1 MSEQVHIDHAPW
13 FTHDRFGMFVHWGL
27 YSLAARHEWVMNREE
42 ISVAEYRKYF
52 EHFDPDLYD
61 SKEWAAAAKNAGMKY
76 VVLTTKHHDGFCLW
90 DSQLTDYK
98 ATNTPYGKDLL
109 TPYVEALREAG
120 LKVGFYHS
128 VIDWHHPEFPI
139 DENHADRNNP
149 DALEINKGRD
159 IAKYREYLH
168 GQVRE
173 LLSNYGQ
180 IDYLF
185 FDFSYPVEGGTAS
198 AGTRYPGKG
207 RKEWGSEDLMAMIRE
222 LQPGIIVNDR
232 LDVPGDFV
240 TPEQYQ
246 PAGAMVSGDKLV
258 PWEACQTLNGSWGY
272 DRDNLDYKSG
282 DLLLRMLIDGVSK
295 GGNLLLNVGP
305 TARGE
310 LDARAQESLAV
321 MGRWM
326 RVHSR
331 SIYGAEAFAGQAP
344 LDARY
349 TRRGDRL
356 YVHLFAWPFQFV
368 HLPGLAG
375 KVEYAQLLND
385 ASEVTMMVLE
395 SGQEAGHMTPA
406 GQAAGTLTLKLPVQ
420 RPDVA
425 VPVVELF
432 LSQEF
437 LEQERQALRDG
448 AQSNG
453 SGRA

>member
-1 MSEQVHIDHAPW
+1 MTAQVHIDHAPW
-13 FTHDRFGMFVHWGL
+13 FTQARLGMFVHWGL
-27 YSLAARHEWVMNREE
+27 YSLAARHEWVMQREE
-42 ISVAEYRKYF
+42 IPVETYRKYF

-61 SKEWAAAAKNAGMKY
+61 PQEWAAAAKGAGMKY

-90 DSQLTDYK
+90 DSALTDYK

-109 TPYVEALREAG
+109 EPYVQALRDSG

-139 DENHADRNNP
+139 DGVHVERNNP
-149 DALEINKGRD
+149 QAAELNRTRD

-185 FDFSYPVEGGTAS
+185 FDYSYPNDGGS
-198 AGTRYPGKG
+198 QFPGKG
-207 RKEWGSEDLMAMIRE
+207 RADWGSADLVAMVRE

-232 LDVPGDFV
+232 LDFPGDFV

-246 PAGAMVSGDKLV
+246 PAGALRSGDKLV

-272 DRDNLDYKSG
+272 DRDNLDYKSP
-282 DLLLRMLIDGVSK
+282 DLLVRMLIDGVSK

-310 LDARAQESLAV
+310 IDARAKDSLAE
-321 MGRWM
+321 MGEWM
-326 RVHSR
+326 RVHGR
-331 SIYGAEAFAGQAP
+331 SIYGAEASDFTP
-344 LDARY
+344 PSDVRY
-349 TRRGDRL
+349 TRRGNRL
-356 YVHLFAWPFQFV
+356 YVHLFAWPFQLL
-368 HLPGLAG
+368 HLPGMAG
-375 KVEYAQLLND
+375 KVRYAQLLND
-385 ASEVTMMVLE
+385 ASEVAMKVVDPHQL
-395 SGQEAGHMTPA
+395 AGNMTPA
-406 GQAAGTLTLKLPVQ
+406 GQDAGTLTLRLPVQ

-425 VPVVELF
+425 VPVIELF
-432 LSQEF
+432 LN
-437 LEQERQALRDG
+437 DD
-448 AQSNG
+448 
-453 SGRA
+453 SGLS